1 MTTASGTRRR
11 GVRPRSGRFVAALA
25 GLALVAAA
33 CGDIGGESS
42 EPLDPAEASQRLDE
56 LADEI
61 GWVDNQITRSASI
74 PPPTG
79 ADLSDTLPDL
89 DEFEIK
95 VAAPPS
101 AEEVV
106 EIWASTEKSGDGTD
120 GWMTEVVTEF
130 NNAGVTLADGTPVGV
145 DLRRIASGTGYQYIA
160 RGQELPDAFSPSN
173 QLWIEMAGEFQTMTE
188 VRPVTVENVAGI
200 VMKDETADELRSAY
214 GDLTPENLVDAV
226 IAGDLVMGYT
236 DPFASSTGLNF
247 LLTVLDS
254 IADGDESQLTSP
266 DVASV
271 FEQFQRQVPFVALT
285 TLQMRD
291 SVEND
296 TGTLDTFVMEWQ
308 TFTNTDSLQSGF
320 EFIPFGVR
328 HDNPLY
334 TVGNPDAAATE
345 ALELFAQFAEQPE
358 YQQRADEFGFD
369 PAPFTAT
376 VEVPSGATLIDVQN
390 VWKDKK
396 DGGRP
401 VATVFVVDVSG
412 SMEGTRIQAVREAM
426 TSAREF
432 IKPETQVGVVEF
444 NDTAMKRLEVA
455 EFDLNQQ
462 GRYAAIAEDLSPGG
476 GTAMYDGIV
485 LGLKML
491 EDQRAADPD
500 LKTLLVVLTDGETTD
515 GLQFDDVDDM
525 IAGLRIPIYTVGFEA
540 DLEELGRVSSLVEAA
555 SIDASEDDVEFKI
568 AALFNAGG

>member
-1 MTTASGTRRR
+1 VTVRRSR
-11 GVRPRSGRFVAALA
+11 LAVVAALA
-25 GLALVAAA
+25 GFSLIAAA
-33 CGDIGGESS
+33 CGGGGSESS
-42 EPLDPAEASQRLDE
+42 EPLDPAAASQRLDE
-56 LADEI
+56 LADQI
-61 GWVDNQITRSASI
+61 GWVDNQVTRSASI

-79 ADLSDTLPDL
+79 ADLSATLPDIE
-89 DEFEIK
+89 EFPLK
-95 VAAPPS
+95 VEAPPS
-101 AEEVV
+101 ASEVV
-106 EIWASTEKSGDGTD
+106 EIWSSTEKSGDDTD
-120 GWMTEVVTEF
+120 GWMTEVVTAF
-130 NNAGVTLADGTPVGV
+130 NSAGITLADGTPVGV

-160 RGQELPDAFSPSN
+160 RGQELPQAFTPSN

-188 VRPVTVENVAGI
+188 VRPRLVDNVAGI
-200 VMKDETADELRSAY
+200 VMKNETADELRASY
-214 GDLTPENLVDAV
+214 GDLTAENLVDAV

-254 IADGDESQLTSP
+254 IAGGDEAQLTSP

-285 TLQMRD
+285 TLQMRE

-308 TFTNTDSLQSGF
+308 TYTNTDSLQSGF
-320 EFIPFGVR
+320 EFIPFGAR

-334 TVGNPDAAATE
+334 AVGDLSADQSE
-345 ALELFAQFAEQPE
+345 ALELFAQFAEAPE
-358 YQQRADEFGFD
+358 YQDLAVEFGFD
-369 PAPFTAT
+369 PAAYTPT

-412 SMEGTRIQAVREAM
+412 SMEGTRIQSVREAM
-426 TSAREF
+426 GSAREF
-432 IKPETQVGVVEF
+432 IKPATAVGVVEF
-444 NDTAMKRLEVA
+444 NDTAMKRLDIA

-476 GTAMYDGIV
+476 GTAMFDGIV

-491 EDQRAADPD
+491 EDQRAADPE

-515 GLQFDDVDDM
+515 GLRFEDVDQM
-525 IAGLRIPIYTVGFEA
+525 AAGLRIPIYTVGFEA
-540 DLEELGRVSSLVEAA
+540 DLAELGRVSSLVEAA
-555 SIDASEDDVEFKI
+555 SIDASEGDVEFKI